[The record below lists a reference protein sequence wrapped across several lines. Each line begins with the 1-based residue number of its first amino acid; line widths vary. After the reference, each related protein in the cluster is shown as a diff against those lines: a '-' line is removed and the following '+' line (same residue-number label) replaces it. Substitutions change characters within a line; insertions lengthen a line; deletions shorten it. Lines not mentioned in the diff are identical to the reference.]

1 MGNVAAMVG
10 RVVGVDPRLLEE
22 PADLVNL
29 ALGARHDQALSFF
42 STISQRL
49 VTVATVTAGSGP
61 DRILVERV
69 PPVSQPLPTD
79 GWKVQGGFLHV
90 PGGGRFDLTAVPR
103 HPTMGVAV
111 VRDFPGHMRMAL
123 ARRTRQASP
132 ELERRLHDLAG
143 ALKKHLTEEVEV
155 PILRVIGFGPGV
167 FPAGDIAL
175 CGLLLTGRA
184 LGMGR
189 APVHWMGRL
198 GMEVRRFQ
206 HRTTRFAVAYLGYAL
221 EGRTTQAQEAFFAAM
236 ARDFEG
242 AVDLAV
248 DAVARER
255 DGSGPDFLVGVRV
268 ALDMVRSD
276 VFAIPTGVAPTA

>member
-1 MGNVAAMVG
+1 MESVATMIG

-22 PADLVNL
+22 PDDLTNL
-29 ALGARHDQALSFF
+29 VLRARHEQALSFF

-49 VTVATVTAGSGP
+49 VTVAAAAAGSGP

-69 PPVSQPLPTD
+69 PSVSVPLPGD
-79 GWKVQGGFLHV
+79 GWKVEHGFLHV

-103 HPTMGVAV
+103 HPTMGVAM
-111 VRDFPGHMRMAL
+111 VRDFPGRMRGAL
-123 ARRTRQASP
+123 VRRTRQASP

-143 ALKKHLTEEVEV
+143 ALKKHLTEEVEM
-155 PILRVIGFGPGV
+155 PIIRVIGFGPGV
-167 FPAGDIAL
+167 YPAGDIAL

-189 APVHWMGRL
+189 VPVHWMGRL
-198 GMEVRRFQ
+198 SMEVRRFM
-206 HRTTRFAVAYLGYAL
+206 HRTTRFAAAYLGYAL

-248 DAVARER
+248 EAVARER
-255 DGSGPDFLVGVRV
+255 DGSGPAFLVGVRV

-276 VFAIPTGVAPTA
+276 VFAIPTGVVPAA